1 MISSLDGRG
10 LRRESRFGG
19 RITLIALAAS
29 LVLLAGCGDKSKDKS
44 ASQTAAKVNKEE
56 ITVHQINFV
65 LQQQRGLQQDQAEAV
80 SKQILERLIDQ
91 ELAVQKAEE
100 LKLDRDPRVVQQI
113 EAAKREIIARAYV
126 EKTGEAASKPTDA
139 EIKAYYDAK
148 PGLFAQRRIYSL
160 QEIAIEAKPEQ
171 VTTLREQLGASKSIN
186 EFVEYLKANGYR
198 FSGNQAVRPAEQL
211 PLNLLDTFAKLND
224 GQAVLLPSAT
234 GAQVVLVAGTRSEP
248 VDEARAK
255 PAIEQFLSNDAKRKL
270 VESDIKAL
278 RAAAKIEYEGK
289 FAPAPADAASA
300 APATAAPP
308 AQAPAPAP
316 ASPPPSAASDG
327 GLSATDIS
335 KGMGIK

>member
-10 LRRESRFGG
+10 HHRESRFGG
-19 RITLIALAAS
+19 RITLIALASA
-29 LVLLAGCGDKSKDKS
+29 LVLLSACGEKKEKA

-65 LQQQRGLQQDQAEAV
+65 LQQQRGLKPEQAEAAG
-80 SKQILERLIDQ
+80 KQILERLIDQ

-100 LKLDRDPRVVQQI
+100 LKLDRDPRVVQQM
-113 EAAKREIIARAYV
+113 EAARREIIARAYV

-148 PGLFAQRRIYSL
+148 PALFSARRIYSL
-160 QEIAIEAKPEQ
+160 QEIGIEAKPEQ
-171 VTTLREQLGASKSIN
+171 IATLREQLGAAKSIN
-186 EFVEYLKANGYR
+186 DFVEFLKANGYR

-211 PLNLLDTFAKLND
+211 PLNLLDTFAKLSD
-224 GQAVLLPSAT
+224 GQAVLLPSPA
-234 GAQVVLVAGTRSEP
+234 GAQVVLLVGSRSEP

-255 PAIEQFLSNDAKRKL
+255 PAIEQFLLNDAKRKL

-300 APATAAPP
+300 APVV
-308 AQAPAPAP
+308 APAPISA
-316 ASPPPSAASDG
+316 PPSAASEA

-335 KGMGIK
+335 KGMGFK

>member
-10 LRRESRFGG
+10 THRESRFGG
-19 RITLIALAAS
+19 RITLIALAAT
-29 LVLLAGCGDKSKDKS
+29 LVLLTGCGDKKEKA

-65 LQQQRGLQQDQAEAV
+65 LQQQRGLQPEQAAAV

-91 ELAVQKAEE
+91 ELAVQKAED
-100 LKLDRDPRVVQQI
+100 LKLDRDPRVVQQM
-113 EAAKREIIARAYV
+113 EAARREIIARAYV

-148 PGLFAQRRIYSL
+148 PGLFSARRIYSL
-160 QEIAIEAKPEQ
+160 QEISIEAKPEQ
-171 VTTLREQLGASKSIN
+171 VATLREQLGASKSIN
-186 EFVEYLKANGYR
+186 DFVEFLKANGYR
-198 FSGNQAVRPAEQL
+198 FAGNQAVRPAEQL
-211 PLNLLDTFAKLND
+211 PLNLLDTFAKLID

-248 VDEARAK
+248 VDEVRAK
-255 PAIEQFLSNDAKRKL
+255 PAIEQFLSNEAKRKL

-289 FAPAPADAASA
+289 FAPVPADAASA
-300 APATAAPP
+300 APAPAAVP
-308 AQAPAPAP
+308 ASASAPV
-316 ASPPPSAASDG
+316 SPPPSAASEG
-327 GLSATDIS
+327 GLNAADIS
-335 KGMGIK
+335 KGMGLK